1 MEEIRKMKIL
11 VLNCGSS
18 SVKYMIYDWDAKRPM
33 ASGVVERVGL
43 EGSFIKH
50 KVPRRDT
57 YQVSHSCPTHKEAI
71 GQVMETLTDPKVGVI
86 DDITDIGACGHRV
99 VHGGEKFA
107 HSVRISP
114 EVLETF
120 RELYDLAPL
129 HNPPNVMGIEA
140 AMGHLPEIPHV
151 AVMDTSFHQ
160 TMPPMSYLYA
170 VPFDWYLNYKVRR
183 YGFHGTSHL
192 YVSKRAAVMLGKK
205 PEEVNLVT
213 CHIGNGVSF
222 TAIKKG
228 KSFDHSMGLTPL
240 EGLVMG
246 TRSGDIDPA
255 IVEYIAEKEKL
266 NAHQVVNIL
275 NKKSG
280 ILGISGKY
288 VDRRDMHRAMEEGD
302 ERAWLAFR
310 IECHRA
316 KKYLGGYMAILGH
329 LDAIV
334 FTAGV
339 GERGWEMREEM
350 CAGMEELGIKL
361 DKEKN
366 RNAVTRNNE
375 SVMSTDDSRIKV
387 LVIPTD
393 EELVFV
399 EDVVAILEDRYGKED
414 FRYSFEDPDYVNH
427 LRAEAYKREQANT
440 NKK

>member
-1 MEEIRKMKIL
+1 MKIL

-18 SVKYMIYDWDAKRPM
+18 SVKYMLYKWGIRRPL

-50 KVPRRDT
+50 KVPGQDEF
-57 YQVSHSCPTHKEAI
+57 QASHLCPTHKEAI
-71 GQVMETLTDPKVGVI
+71 GLVMNTLTDKKGGGI
-86 DDITDIGACGHRV
+86 ADIGEIEACGHRV
-99 VHGGEKFA
+99 VHGGERFA
-107 HSVRISP
+107 ASVRITP
-114 EVLETF
+114 DVLETF
-120 RELYDLAPL
+120 RELFDLAPL

-140 AMGHLPEIPHV
+140 AMEHLPDIPHV

-160 TMPPMSYLYA
+160 TMPPESYIYA

-205 PEEVNLVT
+205 SEEVNLVT

-255 IVEYIAEKEKL
+255 IIDYIANKEKL
-266 NAHQVVNIL
+266 NCHQVINVL
-275 NKKSG
+275 NKRSG

-288 VDRRDMHRAMEEGD
+288 VDRRDMHQAMDEGD

-310 IECHRA
+310 IECQRA
-316 KKYLGGYMAILGH
+316 KNLPGG
-329 LDAIV
+329 
-334 FTAGV
+334 
-339 GERGWEMREEM
+339 
-350 CAGMEELGIKL
+350 
-361 DKEKN
+361 
-366 RNAVTRNNE
+366 
-375 SVMSTDDSRIKV
+375 
-387 LVIPTD
+387 
-393 EELVFV
+393 
-399 EDVVAILEDRYGKED
+399 
-414 FRYSFEDPDYVNH
+414 
-427 LRAEAYKREQANT
+427 
-440 NKK
+440 

>member
-1 MEEIRKMKIL
+1 MKIL

-18 SVKYMIYDWDAKRPM
+18 SVKYMLYRWGIRRPL
-33 ASGVVERVGL
+33 ASGVVERLGL
-43 EGSFIKH
+43 EGTFIKH
-50 KVPRRDT
+50 KVPGRET
-57 YQVSHSCPTHKEAI
+57 HQVTIPCSSHKEVVALI
-71 GQVMETLTDPKVGVI
+71 IQTLTDPKTGVI
-86 DDITDIGACGHRV
+86 KEPSEIEACGHRV
-99 VHGGEKFA
+99 VHGGEKFSS
-107 HSVRISP
+107 SVLITP

-120 RELYDLAPL
+120 RELADLAPL

-140 AMGHLPEIPHV
+140 AQEHLPNIPHV

-160 TMPPMSYLYA
+160 TMPPASYIYA
-170 VPFDWYLNYKVRR
+170 VPFEWYLNYKVRR

-205 PEEVNLVT
+205 PDEVNLIT

-246 TRSGDIDPA
+246 TRSGDLDPA
-255 IVEYIAEKEKL
+255 IIDYIADKEKL
-266 NAHQVVNIL
+266 TCHQVINFL

-288 VDRRDMHRAMEEGD
+288 VDRRDMHQAMDEGD

-310 IECHRA
+310 IECQRA
-316 KKYLGGYMAILGH
+316 KKYLGAYMAALGH
-329 LDAIV
+329 TDAIV

-339 GERGWEMREEM
+339 GERGWEMREEV
-350 CAGMEELGIKL
+350 CSDLEELGVKL
-361 DKEKN
+361 DAERN
-366 RNAVTRNNE
+366 RNAVTRNHE
-375 SVMSTDDSRIKV
+375 SVISTDDSPIKIF
-387 LVIPTD
+387 VIPTD

-399 EDVVAILEDRYGKED
+399 EDVVAILKGHYGKED
-414 FRYSFEDPDYVNH
+414 FHYSFEKPSYVNE
-427 LRAEAYKREQANT
+427 LREEAYQRELDEQG
-440 NKK
+440 

>member
-1 MEEIRKMKIL
+1 MKIL

-18 SVKYMIYDWDAKRPM
+18 SVKYMIYRWGLKRPL
-33 ASGVVERVGL
+33 ASGIVERVGL

-50 KVPRRDT
+50 QVPGKETFQR
-57 YQVSHSCPTHKEAI
+57 SHKCPSHKDAI
-71 GQVMETLTDPKVGVI
+71 GLVMEILTDFKVGVI
-86 DDITDIGACGHRV
+86 EKISDIQACGHRV
-99 VHGGEKFA
+99 VHGGDKFA
-107 HSVRISP
+107 QSVKITP

-140 AMGHLPEIPHV
+140 AMEYLPDIPHV

-160 TMPPMSYLYA
+160 TMPPETYIYA
-170 VPFDWYLNYKVRR
+170 VPYSWYERHKVRR

-205 PEEVNLVT
+205 SEETNLVT

-222 TAIKKG
+222 TAIKDG
-228 KSFDHSMGLTPL
+228 KSFDHSMGFTPL

-255 IVEYIAEKEKL
+255 IVAYIAEKEGL
-266 NAHQVVNIL
+266 TAQQVVDRL

-280 ILGISGKY
+280 ILGITDKY
-288 VDRRDMHRAMEEGD
+288 VDRRDVHEAMERGE
-302 ERAWLAFR
+302 ERANLAFQ

-316 KKYLGGYMAILGH
+316 KKYLGAYMAILGRV
-329 LDAIV
+329 DAVV

-339 GERGWEMREEM
+339 GERGWEMREAM
-350 CAGMEELGIKL
+350 CENMEHLGIKL
-361 DKEKN
+361 DPK
-366 RNAVTRNNE
+366 RNQEAVSRNHE
-375 SVMSTDDSRIKV
+375 FVISSDDSRVKV
-387 LVIPTD
+387 FVIPTD

-399 EDVVAILEDRYGKED
+399 EDVVGILEGSYGTPD
-414 FRYSFEDPDYVNH
+414 FRYSFEKPDYHNS
-427 LRAEAYKREQANT
+427 LRDEAYEKEL
-440 NKK
+440 KKKA

>member
-1 MEEIRKMKIL
+1 MKIL

-18 SVKYMIYDWDAKRPM
+18 SVKYMLYKWGIRRPL

-50 KVPRRDT
+50 KVPGQDEF
-57 YQVSHSCPTHKEAI
+57 QASHLCPTHKEAV
-71 GQVMETLTDPKVGVI
+71 GLVMNTLTDKKVGVI
-86 DDITDIGACGHRV
+86 ADIGEIEACGHRV
-99 VHGGEKFA
+99 VHGGERFA
-107 HSVRISP
+107 ASVRITP
-114 EVLETF
+114 DVLETF
-120 RELYDLAPL
+120 RELFDLAPL

-140 AMGHLPEIPHV
+140 AMEHLPDIPHV

-160 TMPPMSYLYA
+160 TMPPESYIYA

-205 PEEVNLVT
+205 SEEVNLVT

-255 IVEYIAEKEKL
+255 IIDYIANKEKL
-266 NAHQVVNIL
+266 NCHQVINVL
-275 NKKSG
+275 NKRSG

-288 VDRRDMHRAMEEGD
+288 VDRRDMHQAMDEGD

-310 IECHRA
+310 IECQRA
-316 KKYLGGYMAILGH
+316 KKYLGAYMAALGH
-329 LDAIV
+329 TDAIV

-339 GERGWEMREEM
+339 GERGYQMREEV
-350 CAGMEELGIKL
+350 CSDLEELGVKI
-361 DKEKN
+361 DVERN
-366 RNAVTRNNE
+366 RQAVTRNHE
-375 SVMSTDDSRIKV
+375 SVISTDDSRVKV

-414 FRYSFEDPDYVNH
+414 FHYSFERPDYVNE
-427 LRAEAYKREQANT
+427 LRDEAYQREQ
-440 NKK
+440 KDKG

>member
-1 MEEIRKMKIL
+1 MKIL

-18 SVKYMIYDWDAKRPM
+18 SVKYMLYKWGIRRPLATGM
-33 ASGVVERVGL
+33 VERVGL

-50 KVPRRDT
+50 KVPEREP
-57 YQVSHSCPTHKEAI
+57 YQASHKCPDHRKAI
-71 GQVMETLTDPKVGVI
+71 SLVLETLTAPKTGVI
-86 DDITDIGACGHRV
+86 EKLSDIEACGHRV

-107 HSVRISP
+107 RSVRITP
-114 EVLETF
+114 EILETF
-120 RELYDLAPL
+120 RELFDLAPL

-140 AMGHLPEIPHV
+140 AMEHLPDIPHV

-160 TMPPMSYLYA
+160 TMPASSYIYA
-170 VPFDWYLNYKVRR
+170 VPYEWYQNYQVRR

-192 YVSKRAAVMLGKK
+192 YVSKRAAVMLSKK

-222 TAIKKG
+222 TAIKEG

-255 IVEYIAEKEKL
+255 IVEHIAEKENL
-266 NAHQVVNIL
+266 TAHQVVNIL

-280 ILGISGKY
+280 IKGITGQY
-288 VDRRDMHRAMEEGD
+288 VDRRDVHKAMEEGD
-302 ERAWLAFR
+302 RRAQLAFD

-316 KKYLGGYMAILGH
+316 KKYLGAYMAILGH
-329 LDAIV
+329 VDAVV

-339 GERGWEMREEM
+339 GERGWEMREEV
-350 CAGMEELGIKL
+350 CKGAEELGLKL
-361 DKEKN
+361 DFRKN
-366 RNAVTRNNE
+366 REAVSRNHE
-375 SVMSTDDSRIKV
+375 FEISASDSKV
-387 LVIPTD
+387 KIYVIPTD

-399 EDVVAILEDRYGKED
+399 EDVVGILEGTYGTED
-414 FRYSFEDPDYVNH
+414 FSYSFEKPGYVNQ
-427 LRAEAYKREQANT
+427 LREEAYKRELAEKG
-440 NKK
+440 KK